1 MDETCGGFRMEIA
14 RIFYPINDNPF
25 GIDREQREE
34 QEERKK
40 DELLRLENRQMPDH
54 ALLLIGNS

>member
-1 MDETCGGFRMEIA
+1 MEIA

-40 DELLRLENRQMPDH
+40 DELLRLENRQIPEH